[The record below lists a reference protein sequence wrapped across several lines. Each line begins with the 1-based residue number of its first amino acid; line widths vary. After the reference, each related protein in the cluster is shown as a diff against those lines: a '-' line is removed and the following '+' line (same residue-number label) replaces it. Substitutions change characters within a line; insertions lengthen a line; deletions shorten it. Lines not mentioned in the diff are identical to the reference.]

1 MNLELLVAGEE
12 TATRPAPLVL
22 VHGAWHGAWC
32 WQEHFVPALT
42 EAGYAVYAVSLR
54 GHGASA
60 GRGRLRWTRL
70 ADYVADV
77 ADVTAGL
84 PAAPVLVGHSMG
96 GLVVQKYLEQGRAAA
111 GVLLAS
117 APPRGITGA
126 VLRTARHDPLGLLR
140 ANLTLSLYPLVSTPE
155 KARDRLFSDDT
166 PTETVI
172 ACYPRLQDESFR
184 AFLDMI
190 VLDLP
195 RPERVNVPVL
205 VLGAAEDGIFSPA
218 EVTATARA
226 YHTQATL
233 FPNMGHNM
241 MLEPG
246 WERVVATMVAWLG
259 EQGL

>member
-1 MNLELLVAGEE
+1 MELEVLVAGEE

-42 EAGYAVYAVSLR
+42 EAGYAVHAVSLR
-54 GHGASA
+54 GHGGSH
-60 GRGRLRWTRL
+60 GRDRLRWTRL
-70 ADYVADV
+70 ADYVADL
-77 ADVTAGL
+77 AAMTAGL
-84 PAAPVLVGHSMG
+84 PAPPILVGHSMG
-96 GLVVQKYLEQGRAAA
+96 GLVVQKYLERGPAAA

-140 ANLTLSLYPLVSTPE
+140 ANLTLSLYPLVSTPDR
-155 KARDRLFSDDT
+155 ARDRLFSNDT
-166 PTETVI
+166 PDETVL
-172 ACYPRLQDESFR
+172 ACHPRLQDESFR

-195 RPERVNVPVL
+195 VPEKVRVPML

-218 EVTATARA
+218 EVRATARA
-226 YHTQATL
+226 YHTQATI
-233 FPNMGHNM
+233 FAGMGHNM
-241 MLEPG
+241 MLERG
-246 WERVVATMVAWLG
+246 WEQVVEMIIAWLD
-259 EQGL
+259 EREL

>member
-1 MNLELLVAGEE
+1 MELEVLVAGAE
-12 TATRPAPLVL
+12 TATRTSPLVL

-32 WQEHFVPALT
+32 WQERFVPALT
-42 EAGYAVYAVSLR
+42 AAGYAVHAVSLR
-54 GHGASA
+54 GHGDSA

-70 ADYVADV
+70 ADYVTDLTA
-77 ADVTAGL
+77 VTAGL
-84 PAAPVLVGHSMG
+84 PAPPVLVGHSMG

-117 APPRGITGA
+117 APPRGIIGA
-126 VLRTARHDPLGLLR
+126 VLRTARHDPIGLLR

-166 PTETVI
+166 PDETVL
-172 ACYPRLQDESFR
+172 ACQPRLQDESFR

-190 VLDLP
+190 VFDLP
-195 RPERVNVPVL
+195 RPERVRVPVL

-218 EVTATARA
+218 DVAATARA
-226 YHTQATL
+226 YHTQATI
-233 FPNMGHNM
+233 FPDMGHNM

-246 WERVVATMVAWLG
+246 WEQVVETMLAWL
-259 EQGL
+259 EERGL